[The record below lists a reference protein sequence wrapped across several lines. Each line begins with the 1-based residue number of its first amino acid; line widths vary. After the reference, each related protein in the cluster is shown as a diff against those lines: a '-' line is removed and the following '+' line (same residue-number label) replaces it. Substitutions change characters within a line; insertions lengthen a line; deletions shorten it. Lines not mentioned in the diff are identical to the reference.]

1 MRTVFFGTPEIAL
14 PALRAL
20 VRISDV
26 VGVVCQPDRPA
37 GRGMRLSA
45 PAVKTLALELGLTV
59 FQPAKVRTGEL
70 QSWITDRQPD
80 VAVVLAYGRILPSGV
95 LSAPRL
101 GCINL
106 HASLLPRHRGA
117 APIQWSILEGDERTG
132 ISLMQMD
139 EGLDSGP
146 VYYQRA
152 IAVLPTDDAG
162 SLTERLSQVAAEVVT
177 DALPRA
183 VSGELSLVPQDP
195 ALVTLAPPIT
205 HLDQALRFSDSAPAL
220 QRRIRALTPR
230 PGAVAQLG
238 KLRLKIH
245 AAEIASEQVAGP
257 PGSVTLD
264 KRRILVAT
272 GDGTLEIKRLQF
284 EGKPPQLACDVVNGR
299 KLADRDLLE
308 SPPTVA

>member
-1 MRTVFFGTPEIAL
+1 MQ
-14 PALRAL
+14 LR
-20 VRISDV
+20 
-26 VGVVCQPDRPA
+26 
-37 GRGMRLSA
+37 A
-45 PAVKTLALELGLTV
+45 PAVKALALELRLSV
-59 FQPAKVRTGEL
+59 YQPAKVRTGEL
-70 QSWITDRQPD
+70 QSWLSDREPD
-80 VAVVLAYGRILPSGV
+80 VAVVLAYGRILPPGV

-117 APIQWSILEGDERTG
+117 APIQWSILAGDEQTG

-146 VYYQRA
+146 VYYQRT

-162 SLTERLSQVAAEVVT
+162 TLTDRLSLVAAEVVT

-183 VSGELSLVPQDP
+183 VSGALSLVPQNP

-205 HLDQALRFSDSAPAL
+205 HLEQALRFTDSALAL
-220 QRRIRALTPR
+220 QRRVRALAPK
-230 PGAVAQLG
+230 PGAVAQVG

-245 AAEIASEQVAGP
+245 AADAVSEQVAGP
-257 PGSVTLD
+257 PGAVTLD

-299 KLADRDLLE
+299 KLTDRALLE
-308 SPPTVA
+308 SPPAVS